1 MTTAQKVK
9 YGVILVGCICATVL
23 LVTFLRPRAS
33 NDNKYFD
40 LLFDLLMNEKEA
52 RRLDEQHRR
61 EETEKR
67 YNDLLADSQRKD
79 SLLAIKSTVNI
90 KRYENVPS
98 VVNSI
103 PDNELRGAIIER
115 YNLPPQ

>member
-1 MTTAQKVK
+1 MTTAQKIK

-23 LVTFLRPRAS
+23 LVTFLRPKAS

-40 LLFDLLMNEKEA
+40 LLMKEKEE
-52 RRLDEQHRR
+52 RRLDEKKHR

-90 KRYENVPS
+90 KRYESVPS

-103 PDNELRGAIIER
+103 PDNELKGAVLER
-115 YNLPPQ
+115 YNHLLAQ